1 MTNNR
6 FAEHQQYSCIVLLAD
21 GKHISQY
28 EICKTAKEA
37 IERAEKWRAV
47 GHNAYAQ
54 MIVCDLKTKDIYS
67 FRLD

>member
-47 GHNAYAQ
+47 GHIARAYL
-54 MIVCDLKTKDIYS
+54 IVVDPKKMEVYDYP
-67 FRLD
+67 LD